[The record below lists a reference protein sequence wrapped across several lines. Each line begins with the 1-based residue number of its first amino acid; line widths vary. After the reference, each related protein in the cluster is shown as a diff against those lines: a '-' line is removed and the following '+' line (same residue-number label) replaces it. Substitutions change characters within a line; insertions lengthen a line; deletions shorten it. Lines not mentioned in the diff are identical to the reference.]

1 MVKVEGGIFSQTIPS
16 SSRVPI
22 DAEAELEGTVILNA
36 IQHDTLD
43 DVESSPKTVKVE
55 NFVKVESIFE
65 LELPLKIEHAF
76 KAEESIELTSV
87 PQRPTPKV
95 PQSPHISPTPPP
107 ESACDDLST
116 NDTISKASTPPLKQP
131 KKLTAISSQFI
142 GDLPVA
148 RQEALASFTEIH
160 DNNYQYKTLGRSREL
175 LESMTCD
182 CTYEHG

>member
-16 SSRVPI
+16 SSRVPM
-22 DAEAELEGTVILNA
+22 DADAELEGTVIQNA

-43 DVESSPKTVKVE
+43 DVENSVKTE
-55 NFVKVESIFE
+55 NSVKVESVFE
-65 LELPLKIEHAF
+65 FGLPVKAEHAF
-76 KAEESIELTSV
+76 KVDESIELESMSQPPV
-87 PQRPTPKV
+87 PNV
-95 PQSPHISPTPPP
+95 PQSLHISPTPPP
-107 ESACDDLST
+107 ESACDDPSA
-116 NDTISKASTPPLKQP
+116 NDTISKASTPPFKHP
-131 KKLTAISSQFI
+131 KKLTAIPSQLI

>member
-1 MVKVEGGIFSQTIPS
+1 MVKVEGGIFSQTIS
-16 SSRVPI
+16 SFSRVPM
-22 DAEAELEGTVILNA
+22 DAEAELEGTVILNP
-36 IQHDTLD
+36 IQHDALH
-43 DVESSPKTVKVE
+43 DVENSPKTVKVE
-55 NFVKVESIFE
+55 NSVKVESVFE

-76 KAEESIELTSV
+76 KAKESIELTSM

-95 PQSPHISPTPPP
+95 PQNPHISPTPP

-116 NDTISKASTPPLKQP
+116 NDTTSKASTPPFKQP
-131 KKLTAISSQFI
+131 KKLTAIPSQFI

-148 RQEALASFTEIH
+148 RQKALASFTEIH